1 MDLSIFATPEAW
13 ISLVTLIFLEIV
25 LGVDN
30 LVFIS
35 ITTNRLPAEKQ
46 HIGRKLGLA
55 GALVMRIIFLC
66 FASYLVHM
74 TTPLFTIDLG
84 PYSHGF
90 SVRDLVLLI
99 GGGYLIYKGI
109 AELIDMLKLTEVK
122 AAHCEEHKALHM
134 ITLPQAVG
142 TIMVMDL
149 VFSIDSVITAV
160 GMADHLIIM
169 IIAVMLAVILM
180 MITLPQAVGTIMV
193 MDLVF
198 SIDSVITAVGM
209 ADHLIIMIIAVML
222 AVILMM
228 IFIDP
233 ISNFINGHPEMK
245 MLALTFIVAIGA
257 LLVIDSA
264 GFHTGIEL
272 LHMPL
277 EKLMVYF
284 AMVFSIVLEL
294 IQMRYNAN
302 FLAWRKDRW
311 KEDTQTQ
318 IENVRA
324 EMLEQLEE
332 AEKAIALELIQM
344 RYNANF
350 LAWRKDR
357 WKEDTQTQI
366 ENVRAEMLEQLEE
379 AEKAIAEDRAAG
391 VTPREERI
399 QPVIIGNNV
408 YVMMPMAG
416 EDAGSFKELMADSEQ
431 AGKVFSEPLEL
442 TAAEVTVEDAP
453 GDDGDAST
461 SAR

>member
-1 MDLSIFATPEAW
+1 MGRPTRTEEEDVDLSIFLTPEAW
-13 ISLVTLIFLEIV
+13 ISLLTLIFLEVV

-35 ITTNRLPAEKQ
+35 ITTNRLPPEKQ

-55 GALVMRIIFLC
+55 GALVMRILFLC

-74 TTPLFTIDLG
+74 TASLFTVSLG
-84 PYSHGF
+84 AYSHGF
-90 SVRDLVLLI
+90 SVRDIVMLV

-109 AELIDMLKLTEVK
+109 RELTDVLALTEIK
-122 AAHCEEHKALHM
+122 AETSEEHKAR
-134 ITLPQAVG
+134 
-142 TIMVMDL
+142 
-149 VFSIDSVITAV
+149 
-160 GMADHLIIM
+160 HLIG
-169 IIAVMLAVILM
+169 
-180 MITLPQAVGTIMV
+180 LPQAVGTIMV

-332 AEKAIALELIQM
+332 AEKAIA
-344 RYNANF
+344 
-350 LAWRKDR
+350 
-357 WKEDTQTQI
+357 
-366 ENVRAEMLEQLEE
+366 
-379 AEKAIAEDRAAG
+379 EDRAAG

-442 TAAEVTVEDAP
+442 TAAEVTVEDAS